1 MDVVQTSVSIFSPP
15 PIDNSITKEYWVEY
29 NPVAAISE
37 NGIIEF
43 NIPGT
48 SMDYINLAKSK
59 LHVTYVIT
67 GPNGEK
73 INDERNLNGHPT
85 ANNDQVGPVN
95 FTLHSIFQ
103 QIDLSLNQ
111 KIVSVDVGVN
121 YPYKAM
127 IDLLLQSSSD
137 MLNSQAQA
145 AFYFKD
151 LPGYFDVATYL
162 GGNTGFSER
171 SRPTKDGEEAHIEG
185 VLLSDFSNGQN
196 RAILNGVSINFKFFQ
211 STDPFRLLRNGIS

>member
-1 MDVVQTSVSIFSPP
+1 
-15 PIDNSITKEYWVEY
+15 
-29 NPVAAISE
+29 
-37 NGIIEF
+37 
-43 NIPGT
+43 
-48 SMDYINLAKSK
+48 MDYINLAKSK

-73 INDERNLNGHPT
+73 IKDERDLNGHPT
-85 ANNDQVGPVN
+85 ANSDQVGPVN
-95 FTLHSIFQ
+95 FTLHSIFR

-111 KIVSVDVGVN
+111 KIVSADVGVN

-162 GGNTGFSER
+162 GGILDFLKDLDPQKMER
-171 SRPTKDGEEAHIEG
+171 RRI
-185 VLLSDFSNGQN
+185 L
-196 RAILNGVSINFKFFQ
+196 RAFFFQ
-211 STDPFRLLRNGIS
+211 IFQMGRIGLF